1 MTICDK
7 INTVGTTLQ
16 ENLNDRGVAC
26 TYGVGT
32 GKSTLLDMANLI
44 NENNL
49 LGIGDNVISIT
60 ASRPYLLE
68 DETTDLIILLKNG
81 IGQPLSNKTITVS
94 DGTNTYNG
102 ITNSNGE
109 YTLYNITVT
118 EDTTFTATYGTV
130 SDSVDVFLC
139 TSVDYGTINKHTDI
153 WQSTNA
159 TISRE
164 DAYSLLT
171 ETTATGSCMLNSS
184 NKIPPS
190 KTVEL
195 DFCQVDG
202 GNTYAPLYIR
212 NDGGGASLGSIT
224 YYILGATVG
233 EWIHLR
239 IVFSD
244 SNTATVYSSTLNEP
258 LALTL
263 SNTST
268 NYRIMF
274 NATGTITKIQFKNV
288 AIY

>member
-1 MTICDK
+1 MVEKITITPQEVRGLGDIISPK
-7 INTVGTTLQ
+7 TLSDFNKQYSTLTTTTDTVHGVTTTIYDLDSTILVFDAGTT
-16 ENLNDRGVAC
+16 
-26 TYGVGT
+26 
-32 GKSTLLDMANLI
+32 
-44 NENNL
+44 NNH
-49 LGIGDNVISIT
+49 N
-60 ASRPYLLE
+60 
-68 DETTDLIILLKNG
+68 
-81 IGQPLSNKTITVS
+81 
-94 DGTNTYNG
+94 
-102 ITNSNGE
+102 
-109 YTLYNITVT
+109 
-118 EDTTFTATYGTV
+118 
-130 SDSVDVFLC
+130 
-139 TSVDYGTINKHTDI
+139 DI
-153 WQSTNA
+153 WQTTNA

-171 ETTATGSCMLNSS
+171 ETTATGSCILNSS

-195 DFCQVDG
+195 DLCQVDG

-274 NATGTITKIQFKNV
+274 NATGPITKIQFKNV
-288 AIY
+288 VIY

>member
-1 MTICDK
+1 MKYC
-7 INTVGTTLQ
+7 
-16 ENLNDRGVAC
+16 
-26 TYGVGT
+26 
-32 GKSTLLDMANLI
+32 
-44 NENNL
+44 
-49 LGIGDNVISIT
+49 IT
-60 ASRPYLLE
+60 
-68 DETTDLIILLKNG
+68 
-81 IGQPLSNKTITVS
+81 
-94 DGTNTYNG
+94 
-102 ITNSNGE
+102 
-109 YTLYNITVT
+109 
-118 EDTTFTATYGTV
+118 
-130 SDSVDVFLC
+130 
-139 TSVDYGTINKHTDI
+139 VDYGTINKHTDI

-171 ETTATGSCMLNSS
+171 ETTATGYCMLNSS
-184 NKIPPS
+184 NKIAPS

-195 DFCQVDG
+195 DLCQVDG

-212 NDGGGASLGSIT
+212 NDGGGVSLGSIT
-224 YYILGATVG
+224 YYTLNATVG
-233 EWIHLR
+233 EWIHLK